1 MPIYFHKEDAS
12 IALKKIKVIK
22 RWLEDVVSF
31 YNKEMGVINVVFCS
45 DDFLLKINKEYLNHN
60 YLTDIITFNFCEK
73 NEISGDLFISIDRVK
88 DFSKTNKLTFVN
100 ELHRVIVHGVLHLLG
115 YDHIRDPDATLM
127 ERLEGEILGNLGLD
141 DPYRDIDG
149 A

>member
-22 RWLEDVVSF
+22 RWLGDVVSF

-100 ELHRVIVHGVLHLLG
+100 ELHRVIVHGVLHLCGFNDKSTKEKQKMRKLENFFLEKLK
-115 YDHIRDPDATLM
+115 TLNT
-127 ERLEGEILGNLGLD
+127 LKIN
-141 DPYRDIDG
+141 
-149 A
+149 

>member
-22 RWLEDVVSF
+22 CWLEDVVSF

-45 DDFLLKINKEYLNHN
+45 DDFLLKINKDYLNHN
-60 YLTDIITFNFCEK
+60 YLTDIITFNFCKK

-100 ELHRVIVHGVLHLLG
+100 ELHRVIVHGVLHLCGFNDKSTKEKQKMRKLENFFLEKLK
-115 YDHIRDPDATLM
+115 TLNT
-127 ERLEGEILGNLGLD
+127 LKIK
-141 DPYRDIDG
+141 
-149 A
+149 

>member
-73 NEISGDLFISIDRVK
+73 KEISGDLFISIDRVK

-100 ELHRVIVHGVLHLLG
+100 ELHRVIVHGVLHLCGFNDKSTKEKQKMRKLENFFLEKLK
-115 YDHIRDPDATLM
+115 TLNA
-127 ERLEGEILGNLGLD
+127 LKIK
-141 DPYRDIDG
+141 
-149 A
+149 

>member
-1 MPIYFHKEDAS
+1 VPIYFHKEDAS

-31 YNKEMGVINVVFCS
+31 YNKEMGVINVIFCS

-100 ELHRVIVHGVLHLLG
+100 ELHRVIVHGVLHLCGFNDKSTKEKQKMRKLENFFLEKLK
-115 YDHIRDPDATLM
+115 TLNT
-127 ERLEGEILGNLGLD
+127 LKIK
-141 DPYRDIDG
+141 
-149 A
+149 

>member
-1 MPIYFHKEDAS
+1 VPIYFHKEDAS

-22 RWLEDVVSF
+22 RWLGDVVSF

-100 ELHRVIVHGVLHLLG
+100 ELHRVIVHGVLHLCGFNDKSTKEKQKMRKLENFFLEKLK
-115 YDHIRDPDATLM
+115 TLNT
-127 ERLEGEILGNLGLD
+127 LKIN
-141 DPYRDIDG
+141 
-149 A
+149 

>member
-31 YNKEMGVINVVFCS
+31 YNKEMGVINAVFCS

-100 ELHRVIVHGVLHLLG
+100 ELHRVIVHGVLHLCGFNDKSTKEKQKMRKLENFFLEKLK
-115 YDHIRDPDATLM
+115 TLNT
-127 ERLEGEILGNLGLD
+127 LKIK
-141 DPYRDIDG
+141 
-149 A
+149 

>member
-45 DDFLLKINKEYLNHN
+45 DDFLLKINKEYLNYIQKKKEQEELLKTTPVQLN
-60 YLTDIITFNFCEK
+60 PFYKEKVNKYFNT
-73 NEISGDLFISIDRVK
+73 IS
-88 DFSKTNKLTFVN
+88 
-100 ELHRVIVHGVLHLLG
+100 E
-115 YDHIRDPDATLM
+115 
-127 ERLEGEILGNLGLD
+127 E
-141 DPYRDIDG
+141 
-149 A
+149 

>member
-12 IALKKIKVIK
+12 ITLKKIKVIK

-31 YNKEMGVINVVFCS
+31 YNKKMGVINVVFCS
-45 DDFLLKINKEYLNHN
+45 DEFLLKINKEYLNHN

-100 ELHRVIVHGVLHLLG
+100 ELHRVIVHGVLHLCG
-115 YDHIRDPDATLM
+115 FNDKSIKEKQKMRK
-127 ERLEGEILGNLGLD
+127 LENFFLEKLNK
-141 DPYRDIDG
+141 PQNT
-149 A
+149 

>member
-100 ELHRVIVHGVLHLLG
+100 ELHRVIVHGVLHLCGFNDKSTKEKRKMRKLENFFLEKLK
-115 YDHIRDPDATLM
+115 TLNT
-127 ERLEGEILGNLGLD
+127 LKIK
-141 DPYRDIDG
+141 
-149 A
+149 

>member
-31 YNKEMGVINVVFCS
+31 YNKEMGVINVIFCS

-100 ELHRVIVHGVLHLLG
+100 ELHRVIVHGVLHLCGFNDKSTKEKQKMRKLENFFLEKLK
-115 YDHIRDPDATLM
+115 TLNT
-127 ERLEGEILGNLGLD
+127 LKIK
-141 DPYRDIDG
+141 
-149 A
+149 

>member
-100 ELHRVIVHGVLHLLG
+100 ELHRVIVHGVLHLCGFNDKSTKEKQKMRKLENFFLEKLK
-115 YDHIRDPDATLM
+115 TLNT
-127 ERLEGEILGNLGLD
+127 LKIK
-141 DPYRDIDG
+141 
-149 A
+149 

>member
-60 YLTDIITFNFCEK
+60 YLTDIITFNFCKK

-100 ELHRVIVHGVLHLLG
+100 ELHRVIVHGVLHLCGFNDKSTKEKQKMRKLENFFLEKLK
-115 YDHIRDPDATLM
+115 TLNT
-127 ERLEGEILGNLGLD
+127 LKIK
-141 DPYRDIDG
+141 
-149 A
+149 

>member
-1 MPIYFHKEDAS
+1 VPIYFHKEDAS

-100 ELHRVIVHGVLHLLG
+100 ELHRVIVHGVLHLCGFNDKSTKEKQKMRKLENFFLEKLK
-115 YDHIRDPDATLM
+115 TLNT
-127 ERLEGEILGNLGLD
+127 LKIK
-141 DPYRDIDG
+141 
-149 A
+149 

>member
-1 MPIYFHKEDAS
+1 M
-12 IALKKIKVIK
+12 
-22 RWLEDVVSF
+22 EDVVSF

-100 ELHRVIVHGVLHLLG
+100 ELHRVIVHGVLHLCGFNDKSTKEKQKMRKLENFFLEKLK
-115 YDHIRDPDATLM
+115 TLNT
-127 ERLEGEILGNLGLD
+127 LKIK
-141 DPYRDIDG
+141 
-149 A
+149 